1 MQPATHDIVLYQGD
15 TYVLEGTLSRNV
27 GTEEVPDIQ
36 PIDLTDLTLS
46 AQIRYRPT
54 GDLVASFE
62 CTKVDAAAGSWRL
75 ELTSDESAKVA
86 RSGFW
91 DFETRTSDDPP
102 IVRTWLVG
110 TVTLSNDVTRLV

>member
-36 PIDLTDLTLS
+36 PIDLTDLTLT

-54 GDLVASFE
+54 AGLVASFE
-62 CTKVDAAAGSWRL
+62 CSKVDAAAGQFRL
-75 ELTSDESAKVA
+75 ELTAEESAKVV
-86 RSGFW
+86 RSGVW
-91 DFETRTSDDPP
+91 DFETRTGVDPV
-102 IVRTWLVG
+102 VRTWIAG
-110 TVTLSNDVTRLV
+110 TVTLTNDVTRTA